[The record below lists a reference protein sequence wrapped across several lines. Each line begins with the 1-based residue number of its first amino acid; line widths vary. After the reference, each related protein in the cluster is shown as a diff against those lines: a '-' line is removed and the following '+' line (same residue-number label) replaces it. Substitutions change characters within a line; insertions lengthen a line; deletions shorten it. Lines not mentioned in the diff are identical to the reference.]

1 MLLHNIQENVK
12 NSSNMEF
19 HTAFKNKFYSMKK
32 FGIILLLV
40 LFFGNTKAQEYLL
53 KSPDQKLT
61 ATIDDQVM
69 VEFYEAV
76 ARITPKN

>member
-1 MLLHNIQENVK
+1 
-12 NSSNMEF
+12 
-19 HTAFKNKFYSMKK
+19 MKK
-32 FGIILLLV
+32 IGIILLLV
-40 LFFGNTKAQEYLL
+40 LFFGNAKAQEYLL